1 MAPQAEKTVIF
12 IRMICRV
19 ALIAQLSL
27 TACTASADPCEDKE
41 WWFEVGIG
49 FYSNGYSLEGTEKR
63 TRSLYK
69 TQKGRALTEDEAVAT
84 ALQAWRFLHDGNV
97 STNIG
102 QVERLILA
110 DQYYNRCREIATMN

>member
-1 MAPQAEKTVIF
+1 MIF

-27 TACTASADPCEDKE
+27 TACTASADSCEDKE

-49 FYSNGYSLEGTEKR
+49 FYSNGYSLEETEKR
-63 TRSLYK
+63 TRSLYI
-69 TQKGRALTEDEAVAT
+69 TTKGGALAEDEAVAT
-84 ALQAWRFLHDGNV
+84 SLQAWRFLHDENV

-102 QVERLILA
+102 QVKRLMLA
-110 DQYYNRCREIATMN
+110 DQYYNRCREIATEN